1 MRNFIDEDFLLTT
14 RASRR
19 LYHCQAEGMP
29 ILDFH
34 CHLHVGEIEKNQAF
48 ARITEAWRA
57 GDHYK
62 WRAMRGCGII

>member
-1 MRNFIDEDFLLTT
+1 MWNFIDEDFLLTT

-19 LYHCQAEGMP
+19 LYHGQVAGMP

-34 CHLHVGEIEKNQAF
+34 CHLHVGEIAENRPF
-48 ARITEAWRA
+48 ARITEAWLA

-62 WRAMRGCGII
+62 